1 MEIWEDV
8 LVFHLSE
15 VNQMSTRKSW
25 GLTRKSKLSPPSD
38 FAAWRQLHCIQKKVH
53 KVYLRFALKGLRC
66 GFALSTFAIFLI
78 LT

>member
-1 MEIWEDV
+1 MEIWKDV

-38 FAAWRQLHCIQKKVH
+38 FAAWRQLHCIQKK
-53 KVYLRFALKGLRC
+53 GP
-66 GFALSTFAIFLI
+66 
-78 LT
+78 